1 MQYYNNN
8 SSIDKIKKFSRID
21 PSVLGSGQTKATSS
35 RNHLESP
42 FKAKRDSVNT
52 IFNET
57 RDDSTPVNV
66 RYSSGATPM
75 YEADIK
81 NL

>member
-1 MQYYNNN
+1 MQNYNNN
-8 SSIDKIKKFSRID
+8 SSIDKIKNFNRID

-42 FKAKRDSVNT
+42 FKVKRDSVNT
-52 IFNET
+52 IFNDT
-57 RDDSTPVNV
+57 RGDSTPANV
-66 RYSSGATPM
+66 RYSNGATPM
-75 YEADIK
+75 HEADII